1 MKLEF
6 YLIHLINPQIEFFQY
21 SKCKDEHEP
30 IRGKKC
36 LKYII
41 LLEIMYFHTDNF
53 MECSFLLSEK
63 KMSFYLQQNQEIQHY
78 H

>member
-1 MKLEF
+1 MNMNQLE
-6 YLIHLINPQIEFFQY
+6 
-21 SKCKDEHEP
+21 
-30 IRGKKC
+30 KKC

-53 MECSFLLSEK
+53 MEYSFLLSGK
-63 KMSFYLQQNQEIQHY
+63 KMSFYLQQNREIQHY